1 MPTTARWL
9 GLMLALFTL
18 SAEAGTAGNDDMRS
32 ALVKIYTSSQTPN
45 FARPWNPGTID
56 SSTGSGCVI
65 TEKRIL
71 TNAHVVSDQTFVQVR
86 RNGQTDK
93 HVARVLFVSHEA
105 DLAVLTVDDPQFF
118 QGVKPLEVGA
128 LPTMRQEVSVLGF
141 PAGGDTLSVTRG
153 VVSRIE
159 HQSYVHSGR
168 YLLAGQIDAAINPGN
183 SGGPVTDGTRLVGV
197 AMQKIPNLDNVA
209 YMIPQ
214 PVIDRF
220 LQDVSD
226 GRYDGVP
233 KLGVRWQS
241 LENPALKRRY
251 DVSGELTGVLVTGIY
266 PGSPAAELLRENDV
280 LLSVD
285 GHRIAND
292 GTVEFR
298 SDERT
303 AFAYYIDN
311 RQAGQEVAVSF
322 LRQGQVR
329 SGNLVL
335 RWLPGAGELIREQQY
350 DSRPPYFIFG
360 GVTFVPLTRNY
371 LHAFGPEWYRDA
383 PDALLA
389 AQGVLPAD
397 AGEQVVV
404 IAQVLPADV
413 NEGYHHVR
421 SEIVR
426 QVDGVKPRDLRHL
439 VELLEGGES
448 EFVAITH
455 GAGRQLVLDRA
466 LARATNVKI
475 LQQYQIESDRSA
487 ELSAAGERR
496 SATNAVSR
504 SSAIGEPGLNNPSV
518 P

>member
-1 MPTTARWL
+1 MF
-9 GLMLALFTL
+9 GLAFVLVSL
-18 SAEAGTAGNDDMRS
+18 SAEANTGGNDDVRS

-45 FARPWNPGTID
+45 FGRPWTPGTID

-65 TEKRIL
+65 SERRIL

-86 RNGQTDK
+86 RNGQADK

-105 DLAVLTVDDPQFF
+105 DLAVLTVDDARFF
-118 QGVKPLEVGA
+118 EGIKPLEVGA

-141 PAGGDTLSVTRG
+141 PEGGDTLSVTRG

-159 HQSYVHSGR
+159 HHGYVHSGR
-168 YLLAGQIDAAINPGN
+168 HLLAGQIDAAINPGN
-183 SGGPVTDGTRLVGV
+183 SGGPVTDGARLVGV
-197 AMQKIPNLDNVA
+197 AMQNIPSLDNVA

-220 LQDVSD
+220 LEDIAD

-233 KLGVRWQS
+233 RLGVRWQP

-251 DVSGELTGVLVTGIY
+251 EVSGGLTGVLVTGIY
-266 PGSPAAELLRENDV
+266 PGSPAAEFLQENDI

-298 SDERT
+298 SGERT
-303 AFAYYIDN
+303 AFTYFIDV
-311 RQAGQEVAVSF
+311 RQAGQGVAVSF
-322 LRQGQVR
+322 LRQGQMR

-335 RWLPGAGELIREQQY
+335 RWLPGAGELIRERQY

-371 LHAFGPEWYRDA
+371 LHAYGPEWYRDA

-389 AQGVLPAD
+389 AQGILPAE
-397 AGEQVVV
+397 AGEQVVL

-413 NEGYHHVR
+413 NEGYHDVR
-421 SEIVR
+421 AEIVR

-448 EFVAITH
+448 EFVAIAH

-466 LARATNVKI
+466 LARATNGKI
-475 LQQYQIESDRSA
+475 LRQYQIESDRSA
-487 ELSAAGERR
+487 DLSASEVRR
-496 SATNAVSR
+496 SEGDTPAGSFPDESVT
-504 SSAIGEPGLNNPSV
+504 PSTEV
-518 P
+518 R